1 MKRWVW
7 VTAVSLIAFLFAI
20 VGCGAPDGASDSEAE
35 ALPEISGPAF
45 VFFYTDN

>member
-1 MKRWVW
+1 MKRSVW
-7 VTAVSLIAFLFAI
+7 VTAVSLMAFLFAG
-20 VGCGAPDGASDSEAE
+20 VGCGAPDAKPE